1 MSMNQ
6 AKQLSLYVV
15 GLFSLSL
22 GVSFSIQ
29 ANLGVSPVSSLPYA
43 LTLSSEAT
51 IAITT
56 IIVNVIFIFIQ
67 MLLYRKSKLRDY
79 LKQIPIVLLF
89 GFFLCILRWNCYN
102 CLQRQWVCWQER
114 VIWSLA

>member
-89 GFFLCILRWNCYN
+89 GFFYVFYVGIVTTVYN
-102 CLQRQWVCWQER
+102 ASGFVGKNELFGR
-114 VIWSLA
+114 